1 MDGMRVRL
9 GLLVMLVLLFGAGAV
24 HAQPALDQ
32 GRAAKSEPTFVS
44 QAWSWMTSLFGQAGS
59 FIDPLGHDGPT
70 VAPGSTNR
78 LDAGS
83 FIDPLGGG

>member
-9 GLLVMLVLLFGAGAV
+9 GLLVVLVLLFGAGAV

-44 QAWSWMTSLFGQAGS
+44 QAWSWMTSLFGQGGS
-59 FIDPLGHDGPT
+59 FIDPWGNDGPSV
-70 VAPGSTNR
+70 VAPGSDS
-78 LDAGS
+78 LDGGS
-83 FIDPLGGG
+83 FIDPWGNG